1 MAGIY
6 IHIPFCYKACHYCD
20 FHFST
25 SLTLKTKLIDAICK
39 ELKLKNKYLGTQL
52 VETIYFGGGTPS
64 ILEEKYIAK
73 ILKTIYKYFSISK
86 FLECTLEVNP
96 NDLTV
101 GKTRS
106 LIKLGVN
113 RFSVGAQSFD
123 DIQLKLLNRS
133 HTSKQIER
141 SIRLIQDLGVYNI
154 NIDLMYGTPN
164 LKNKLW
170 ENNLMKAVSLNVTH
184 MSCYCLTI
192 EKGTVFHKMV
202 NSGNLKIDSD
212 DNIKLQFL
220 TMRDILRR
228 NNFVHYEISN
238 FCIPSFE
245 SKHNSSYWK
254 GKNYLGV
261 GPSAHSFNGKKRHWN
276 IKNNYKYI
284 AALNNDNNYFE
295 EEILTKKNIANE
307 YILTNI
313 RTNKG
318 LARNILS
325 RLTNNIEYS
334 KLMSQLDKL
343 INDRLIINKK
353 DRFYLTQNG
362 MILCDKI
369 TTDLFL
375 A

>member
-1 MAGIY
+1 
-6 IHIPFCYKACHYCD
+6 
-20 FHFST
+20 
-25 SLTLKTKLIDAICK
+25 
-39 ELKLKNKYLGTQL
+39 
-52 VETIYFGGGTPS
+52 
-64 ILEEKYIAK
+64 
-73 ILKTIYKYFSISK
+73 
-86 FLECTLEVNP
+86 
-96 NDLTV
+96 
-101 GKTRS
+101 
-106 LIKLGVN
+106 
-113 RFSVGAQSFD
+113 
-123 DIQLKLLNRS
+123 
-133 HTSKQIER
+133 
-141 SIRLIQDLGVYNI
+141 
-154 NIDLMYGTPN
+154 MYGTPN

-170 ENNLMKAVSLNVTH
+170 ENNLIKAVSLNVTH

-202 NSGNLKIDSD
+202 NSGNLKLVSD
-212 DNIKLQFL
+212 DDIKLQFL
-220 TMRDILRR
+220 TMRDILKR
-228 NNFVHYEISN
+228 NNFIHYEISN

-276 IKNNYKYI
+276 INNNYKYI
-284 AALNNDNNYFE
+284 DALNNDNNYFE

-343 INDRLIINKK
+343 INDSLIINKK

>member
-6 IHIPFCYKACHYCD
+6 IHIPFCSKACYYCD

-25 SLTLKTKLIDAICK
+25 SLTLKTKLIGAICK
-39 ELKLKNKYLGTQL
+39 ELKLKNKYLGSQE

-86 FLECTLEVNP
+86 FLECTFEVNP

-101 GKTRS
+101 DKVRG
-106 LIKLGVN
+106 LIKLGIN

-141 SIRLIQDLGVYNI
+141 SIKLIQDLGVYNI
-154 NIDLMYGTPN
+154 NIDLMYGTPK

-202 NSGNLKIDSD
+202 NSGNLKLDSD

-284 AALNNDNNYFE
+284 DALNKDNNYFE

-318 LARNILS
+318 LARNVLS

-334 KLMSQLDKL
+334 KLLSQLDKL
-343 INDRLIINKK
+343 INDSLIINKK
-353 DRFYLTQNG
+353 DRYYLTQNG

>member
-25 SLTLKTKLIDAICK
+25 SLTLKTKLIGAICK
-39 ELKLKNKYLGTQL
+39 ELKLKNKYLGSQP

-73 ILKTIYKYFSISK
+73 ILNTIYKYFSISK
-86 FLECTLEVNP
+86 FLECTFEVNP

-101 GKTRS
+101 DKTRS

-123 DIQLKLLNRS
+123 ESQLKILNRS

-141 SIRLIQDLGVYNI
+141 SIKLIQDLGVNNI

-170 ENNLMKAVSLNVTH
+170 ENNLLKAVSLNVTH

-202 NSGNLKIDSD
+202 NSGNLKLDSD

-228 NNFVHYEISN
+228 NNFIHYEISN

-284 AALNNDNNYFE
+284 DALNNDNNYLE

-318 LARNILS
+318 LDRNTLS

-343 INDRLIINKK
+343 INDSLIINKK

>member
-6 IHIPFCYKACHYCD
+6 IHIPFCHKACYYCD

-25 SLTLKTKLIDAICK
+25 SLRLKTELIGAICK
-39 ELKLKNKYLGTQL
+39 ELKLKNKYLGSVP

-73 ILKTIYKYFSISK
+73 ILKTIYKYFSISNS
-86 FLECTLEVNP
+86 LECTFEVNP

-101 GKTRS
+101 DKTRS

-123 DIQLKLLNRS
+123 ENQLKLLNRS
-133 HTSKQIER
+133 HTSNQIER
-141 SIRLIQDLGVYNI
+141 SIKLIQDLGVNNI

-202 NSGNLKIDSD
+202 NSGSLKLGSD
-212 DNIKLQFL
+212 ENIKLQFL
-220 TMRDILRR
+220 TMRDILKR
-228 NNFVHYEISN
+228 NNFIHYEISN

-276 IKNNYKYI
+276 INNNYKYI
-284 AALNNDNNYFE
+284 DALNNDNNYFE

-318 LARNILS
+318 LKRSTLS
-325 RLTNNIEYS
+325 RLTNNIEYN

-343 INDRLIINKK
+343 VNDSLVINKK

>member
-86 FLECTLEVNP
+86 FLECTFEVNP

-284 AALNNDNNYFE
+284 DALNNDNNYFE

>member
-101 GKTRS
+101 DKTRS

-133 HTSKQIER
+133 HTSNQIER
-141 SIRLIQDLGVYNI
+141 SIKLIHDLGVYNI

-184 MSCYCLTI
+184 ISCYCLTI
-192 EKGTVFHKMV
+192 EKGTVFYKMV
-202 NSGNLKIDSD
+202 NSGNLKLDSD

-220 TMRDILRR
+220 TMRDVLRS

-284 AALNNDNNYFE
+284 DALNNDNNYFE

-343 INDRLIINKK
+343 INDSLIINKK

>member
-64 ILEEKYIAK
+64 ILDEKYIAK

-86 FLECTLEVNP
+86 FLECTFEVNP

-202 NSGNLKIDSD
+202 NSGKLKIDSD

-284 AALNNDNNYFE
+284 DALNNDNNYFE

>member
-86 FLECTLEVNP
+86 FLECTFEVNP